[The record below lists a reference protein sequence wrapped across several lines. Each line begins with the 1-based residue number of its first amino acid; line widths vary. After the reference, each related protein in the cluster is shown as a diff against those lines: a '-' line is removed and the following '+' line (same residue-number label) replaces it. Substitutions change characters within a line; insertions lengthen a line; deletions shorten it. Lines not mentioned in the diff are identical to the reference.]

1 MKPAP
6 PSASPLVSE
15 LANEPDLAE
24 ILQTFVEELPQRI
37 AALND
42 ALGREDYQTIARLAH
57 QLKGAAGGYGFP
69 SITEVAAQLEKTAAL
84 QRDLSKL
91 ATEINELAVLCGR
104 ARARPE

>member
-1 MKPAP
+1 MKLNP
-6 PSASPLVSE
+6 PSAPPLVSE

-24 ILQTFVEELPQRI
+24 ILQLFVEELPQRI

-69 SITEVAAQLEKTAAL
+69 AITEVAAQLEKTAAL
-84 QRDLSKL
+84 QRDLSRL

-104 ARARPE
+104 ARAQPE